1 MNSNR
6 SVSVVLRIA
15 VLATAVGAAAVTLTG
30 CFPVV
35 ATGMVAS
42 ALSVADRRTTGA
54 QADDQAIELKAFNRF
69 REQFKSDQVSLSV
82 TSFNRIALLT
92 GYVPNETTR
101 AEAAK
106 VLASIDNVRSVI
118 NEVIVGPAPSLRTFG
133 SDTILTARIKASFL
147 DAKDLQANVIKV
159 YTDSSTVYLM
169 GVVTE
174 REAKRAA
181 DIASRVT
188 GVRRVIRAF
197 EIISE
202 ADLARIQLPSGG
214 GSNSAPVSASPA
226 SAKTPAQPI
235 TPATPASSAAT
246 ASPPASSAPNEPGAV
261 VTPIR

>member
-1 MNSNR
+1 MDSNR
-6 SVSVVLRIA
+6 TTGRLLRAGLIA
-15 VLATAVGAAAVTLTG
+15 SALGAAAVTLSG

-35 ATGMVAS
+35 ATGMLAG

-54 QADDQAIELKAFNRF
+54 QAEDQAIELKAFNQF
-69 REQFKSDQVSLSV
+69 RERFKSDQISLSV

-92 GYVPNETTR
+92 GYAPNDAVR

-106 VLASIDNVRSVI
+106 VVQSIDNVRSVV
-118 NEVIVGPAPSLRTFG
+118 NEVVLGPAPSLRTYG
-133 SDTILTARIKASFL
+133 SDTLLTARIKASL
-147 DAKDLQANVIKV
+147 VEAKDLQANVIKV

-174 REAKRAA
+174 REAKRAG
-181 DIASRVT
+181 DIASRVS

-202 ADLARIQLPSGG
+202 AELSRIQLQSGG
-214 GSNSAPVSASPA
+214 SSNAAPVVPPTAPA
-226 SAKTPAQPI
+226 SAGASAPSAA
-235 TPATPASSAAT
+235 PATTAPAAETST
-246 ASPPASSAPNEPGAV
+246 V